1 MRDRNLTDFRIEFVF
16 GEVNDQLKHELRAF
30 WSQHGNAYQEELR
43 SFRIASRNGHG
54 VVEQMDLL
62 KKPIS
67 RQPAAISRDQLGVI
81 NDIVFV
87 VLRELEE
94 SLELGTH
101 AYFQRMYITP
111 TARHLTINLSYQRL
125 ANQLFKVF
133 LEGFDREVE
142 KRDHRAKVLLSENI
156 NPGLQKAS
164 MRRYFAR
171 LGFQMLGGN
180 QLGGEIWARKLKT
193 HFSF

>member
-1 MRDRNLTDFRIEFVF
+1 MRVQTLTEPRIEFVF
-16 GEVNDQLKHELRAF
+16 GKVNDQLKRELRAF

-43 SFRIASRNGHG
+43 SFRIASRNSDGLK
-54 VVEQMDLL
+54 QMDLL

-67 RQPAAISRDQLGVI
+67 RQPAAISRDQTGAI
-81 NDIVFV
+81 NGIVFV
-87 VLRELEE
+87 VLRELET
-94 SLELGTH
+94 SLELGSH

-111 TARHLTINLSYQRL
+111 IARHLTINLSYQRL
-125 ANQLFKVF
+125 ANQLFKAF
-133 LEGFDREVE
+133 LEGFDRDTE

-180 QLGGEIWARKLKT
+180 QLGGEIWVRKLKT

>member
-1 MRDRNLTDFRIEFVF
+1 MRAQNLTDPRIEFVF
-16 GEVNDQLKHELRAF
+16 GEVDNQLKRELRAF
-30 WSQHGNAYQEELR
+30 WSQHGNAYQEEMK
-43 SFRIASRNGHG
+43 SFRAETANNQRSMD
-54 VVEQMDLL
+54 MDLL

-67 RQPAAISRDQLGVI
+67 RQPAAISRDQSGEI
-81 NDIVFV
+81 NGIVFV
-87 VLRELEE
+87 VLRELEA
-94 SLELGTH
+94 SRDLGSH
-101 AYFQRMYITP
+101 AYFQRMYIIP
-111 TARHLTINLSYQRL
+111 GYRQPRL
-125 ANQLFKVF
+125 ANQLFRAF
-133 LEGFDREVE
+133 LQGFDRDTE

>member
-1 MRDRNLTDFRIEFVF
+1 MTEPRIEFVF
-16 GEVNDQLKHELRAF
+16 GEVNDQLKRELSAF
-30 WSQHGNAYQEELR
+30 WSQHGNSYQEELR

-54 VVEQMDLL
+54 LKQMVPL

-67 RQPAAISRDQLGVI
+67 RQPAAISRDQAGTI
-81 NDIVFV
+81 NGIIFV
-87 VLRELEE
+87 VLRELED
-94 SLELGTH
+94 SLGLGTH
-101 AYFQRMYITP
+101 AYFQRIYLLPESRRKTRGIATP
-111 TARHLTINLSYQRL
+111 L
-125 ANQLFKVF
+125 ANQLFEVF
-133 LEGFDREVE
+133 LVGFDRVLE

-180 QLGGEIWARKLKT
+180 QLGGEVWAKKLKT

>member
-1 MRDRNLTDFRIEFVF
+1 MRVQNLTDPRIEFVF
-16 GEVNDQLKHELRAF
+16 GEVNDQLKLELRAF
-30 WSQHGNAYQEELR
+30 WGQHGNAYQEELR
-43 SFRIASRNGHG
+43 SFGIASRNSDGLK
-54 VVEQMDLL
+54 QMDLL

-67 RQPAAISRDQLGVI
+67 RQPAAISRDQTGAI
-81 NDIVFV
+81 NGIVFV
-87 VLRELEE
+87 VLRELED
-94 SLELGTH
+94 SLGLGTH

-111 TARHLTINLSYQRL
+111 TARHLTINLSYERL
-125 ANQLFKVF
+125 ANQLFRTF
-133 LEGFDREVE
+133 LQGFDREVE
-142 KRDHRAKVLLSENI
+142 KRDHRAKVLLAENI

>member
-1 MRDRNLTDFRIEFVF
+1 MRVQNLTDPHIEFVF
-16 GEVNDQLKHELRAF
+16 GEVNNQLKLELRAF
-30 WSQHGNAYQEELR
+30 WSQHGKEYQEELK
-43 SFRIASRNGHG
+43 SFRATLSNNQKRMG
-54 VVEQMDLL
+54 LL

-67 RQPAAISRDQLGVI
+67 RQPAAISRDQSGEI
-81 NDIVFV
+81 NGIVFV
-87 VLRELEE
+87 VLRELEA
-94 SLELGTH
+94 SRDLGSH
-101 AYFQRMYITP
+101 AYFQRMYIIP
-111 TARHLTINLSYQRL
+111 GYRQPRL
-125 ANQLFKVF
+125 ANQLFRTF
-133 LEGFDREVE
+133 LQGFDREVE
-142 KRDHRAKVLLSENI
+142 KRDHRAKVLLAENI

>member
-1 MRDRNLTDFRIEFVF
+1 MTDPRIEFVF
-16 GEVNDQLKHELRAF
+16 GEVNDQLKRELRAF
-30 WSQHGNAYQEELR
+30 WSQYGNAYQEEMK
-43 SFRIASRNGHG
+43 SFRTETANKQKSM
-54 VVEQMDLL
+54 VPP

-67 RQPAAISRDQLGVI
+67 RQPAAISRDQSGEI
-81 NDIVFV
+81 NGIIFV
-87 VLRELEE
+87 VLRELEA
-94 SLELGTH
+94 SLGLGSH

-111 TARHLTINLSYQRL
+111 IARHLTINLSYQRL
-125 ANQLFKVF
+125 ANQLFKAF

>member
-1 MRDRNLTDFRIEFVF
+1 MTDPRIEFVF
-16 GEVNDQLKHELRAF
+16 GEVNNQLKRELRAF
-30 WSQHGNAYQEELR
+30 WSQHGKEYQEELK
-43 SFRIASRNGHG
+43 SFRATLSNNQKRMG
-54 VVEQMDLL
+54 LL

-67 RQPAAISRDQLGVI
+67 RQPAAISRDQSGEI
-81 NDIVFV
+81 NGIVFV
-87 VLRELEE
+87 VLRELEA
-94 SLELGTH
+94 SRDLGSH
-101 AYFQRMYITP
+101 AYFQRMYIIP
-111 TARHLTINLSYQRL
+111 GYRQPRL
-125 ANQLFKVF
+125 ANQLFRAF
-133 LEGFDREVE
+133 LQGFDHVAE
-142 KRDHRAKVLLSENI
+142 KRDHRAKVLLAENI

>member
-1 MRDRNLTDFRIEFVF
+1 MTDPRIEFVF
-16 GEVNDQLKHELRAF
+16 GKVNNQLKRELRAF
-30 WSQHGNAYQEELR
+30 WSQHGKEYQEELK
-43 SFRIASRNGHG
+43 SFRATLSNNQKRIG
-54 VVEQMDLL
+54 LL

-67 RQPAAISRDQLGVI
+67 RQPAAISRDQSGKI
-81 NDIVFV
+81 NGIIFV
-87 VLRELEE
+87 VLRELETA
-94 SLELGTH
+94 LELGSH
-101 AYFQRMYITP
+101 AYFQRMYVIP
-111 TARHLTINLSYQRL
+111 ESRNPRL
-125 ANQLFKVF
+125 ANQLFRTF
-133 LEGFDREVE
+133 LQGFDREVE

>member
-1 MRDRNLTDFRIEFVF
+1 MRVQNLTNHRIEFVF
-16 GEVNDQLKHELRAF
+16 GEVNDQLKLELRAF
-30 WSQHGNAYQEELR
+30 WGQHGNAYQEELK
-43 SFRIASRNGHG
+43 SFRATLSNNQKRMG
-54 VVEQMDLL
+54 LL

-67 RQPAAISRDQLGVI
+67 RQPAAISRDQSGEI
-81 NDIVFV
+81 NGIVFV
-87 VLRELEE
+87 VLRELEA
-94 SLELGTH
+94 SLGLGSH

-125 ANQLFKVF
+125 ANQLFRAF

-142 KRDHRAKVLLSENI
+142 KRDHRAKVLLAENI

>member
-43 SFRIASRNGHG
+43 SFRISSRNSLR

-67 RQPAAISRDQLGVI
+67 RQPAAISRDQSGVI
-81 NDIVFV
+81 NGIVFV
-87 VLRELEE
+87 VLRELET
-94 SLELGTH
+94 SLELGSH

-156 NPGLQKAS
+156 NPGLQKSS